1 MADFTKFRTSIGGF
15 NRDDV
20 VHYIET
26 TSVEHLKELR
36 QVKDANEKLEA
47 EKAALRAE
55 LDETKKKLTAAN
67 AKLDR
72 MTVEDASLQQQVET
86 LAQEAAELAQR
97 AADAEARAEAEK
109 QAAEEAMAAAPQPT
123 ECASEAGLDD
133 AEAPEEAPVETAP
146 EKNYTE
152 EELEAYRR
160 AEAMERNALV
170 RAQRLKE
177 KLSQL
182 CQSAHTRYT
191 DSGGELEALTQDLS
205 SVLSRMQDTIA
216 DLQVAFDETEEAF
229 EDIQTLSY
237 ESVQPC

>member
-26 TSVEHLKELR
+26 ASVEHLKELR

-86 LAQEAAELAQR
+86 LAQEAAEC
-97 AADAEARAEAEK
+97 DARGLYSDPAL
-109 QAAEEAMAAAPQPT
+109 QAA
-123 ECASEAGLDD
+123 
-133 AEAPEEAPVETAP
+133 
-146 EKNYTE
+146 
-152 EELEAYRR
+152 
-160 AEAMERNALV
+160 AL
-170 RAQRLKE
+170 
-177 KLSQL
+177 
-182 CQSAHTRYT
+182 
-191 DSGGELEALTQDLS
+191 
-205 SVLSRMQDTIA
+205 
-216 DLQVAFDETEEAF
+216 
-229 EDIQTLSY
+229 
-237 ESVQPC
+237 

>member
-1 MADFTKFRTSIGGF
+1 M
-15 NRDDV
+15 
-20 VHYIET
+20 
-26 TSVEHLKELR
+26 
-36 QVKDANEKLEA
+36 KDANEKLEA

-67 AKLDR
+67 AKLNR

-109 QAAEEAMAAAPQPT
+109 QAAAEALAGVPQPPVC
-123 ECASEAGLDD
+123 E
-133 AEAPEEAPVETAP
+133 PEDEP

-191 DSGGELEALTQDLS
+191 DSGEELEALSQDLS

>member
-26 TSVEHLKELR
+26 ASVEHLKELR

-97 AADAEARAEAEK
+97 AADAEARAEA
-109 QAAEEAMAAAPQPT
+109 
-123 ECASEAGLDD
+123 
-133 AEAPEEAPVETAP
+133 
-146 EKNYTE
+146 
-152 EELEAYRR
+152 
-160 AEAMERNALV
+160 MERNALV

-191 DSGGELEALTQDLS
+191 DSGEELEALSQDLS

>member
-26 TSVEHLKELR
+26 ASVEHLKELR

-55 LDETKKKLTAAN
+55 L
-67 AKLDR
+67 
-72 MTVEDASLQQQVET
+72 
-86 LAQEAAELAQR
+86 AQR

-109 QAAEEAMAAAPQPT
+109 QAAAEALAGVPQPPVC
-123 ECASEAGLDD
+123 EPEDEPDD
-133 AEAPEEAPVETAP
+133 AEAPEEVPAVSAP
-146 EKNYTE
+146 ERNYTE

-191 DSGGELEALTQDLS
+191 DSGEELEALSQDLS

>member
-26 TSVEHLKELR
+26 ASVEHLKELR

-97 AADAEARAEAEK
+97 AADAEALRE
-109 QAAEEAMAAAPQPT
+109 
-123 ECASEAGLDD
+123 SS
-133 AEAPEEAPVETAP
+133 
-146 EKNYTE
+146 
-152 EELEAYRR
+152 
-160 AEAMERNALV
+160 
-170 RAQRLKE
+170 QR
-177 KLSQL
+177 
-182 CQSAHTRYT
+182 
-191 DSGGELEALTQDLS
+191 S
-205 SVLSRMQDTIA
+205 S
-216 DLQVAFDETEEAF
+216 
-229 EDIQTLSY
+229 
-237 ESVQPC
+237 

>member
-26 TSVEHLKELR
+26 ASVEHLKELR

-97 AADAEARAEAEK
+97 AADAEA
-109 QAAEEAMAAAPQPT
+109 
-123 ECASEAGLDD
+123 
-133 AEAPEEAPVETAP
+133 AP

-191 DSGGELEALTQDLS
+191 DSGEELEALSQDLS

>member
-26 TSVEHLKELR
+26 ASVEHLKELR

-86 LAQEAAELAQR
+86 LAQEAAELA
-97 AADAEARAEAEK
+97 ADAEARAEEAEK
-109 QAAEEAMAAAPQPT
+109 QAAAEALAGVPQPPVC
-123 ECASEAGLDD
+123 EPEDEPDD
-133 AEAPEEAPVETAP
+133 AEAPEEVPAVSAP
-146 EKNYTE
+146 ERNYTV

-160 AEAMERNALV
+160 AEALERNALV

-191 DSGGELEALTQDLS
+191 DSGEELEALSQDLS

>member
-55 LDETKKKLTAAN
+55 LDETKKKLAAAN

-97 AADAEARAEAEK
+97 AAEAEARAEAEK
-109 QAAEEAMAAAPQPT
+109 QAAEEALAAAPQQP
-123 ECASEAGLDD
+123 EC
-133 AEAPEEAPVETAP
+133 APEEEPDAEEAAEESPVEAAP
-146 EKNYTE
+146 EKNYPE

-160 AEAMERNALV
+160 AEAMERNALA

-177 KLSQL
+177 RLSQL

-191 DSGGELEALTQDLS
+191 DSGEELEALTQDLS

-216 DLQVAFDETEEAF
+216 DLQVAFDETENAF
-229 EDIQTLSY
+229 EDIQSLSY
-237 ESVQPC
+237 EGAQPC

>member
-1 MADFTKFRTSIGGF
+1 M
-15 NRDDV
+15 
-20 VHYIET
+20 
-26 TSVEHLKELR
+26 
-36 QVKDANEKLEA
+36 KDANEKLEA

-97 AADAEARAEAEK
+97 AADAEARAEEAEK
-109 QAAEEAMAAAPQPT
+109 QAAAEALAAVPQPPVC
-123 ECASEAGLDD
+123 EPEDEPDD
-133 AEAPEEAPVETAP
+133 AEAPEEVPAEAAP
-146 EKNYTE
+146 ERNYTE

-170 RAQRLKE
+170 RAQRLKA

-191 DSGGELEALTQDLS
+191 DSGEELQALTQDLS